1 MSSEG
6 ESCLRLGGEGGLGVG
21 GGNSATT
28 TLTSTMIHRGPDD
41 TYPV

>member
-6 ESCLRLGGEGGLGVG
+6 ESCLRLGGEGGRGG

-41 TYPV
+41 TYPI